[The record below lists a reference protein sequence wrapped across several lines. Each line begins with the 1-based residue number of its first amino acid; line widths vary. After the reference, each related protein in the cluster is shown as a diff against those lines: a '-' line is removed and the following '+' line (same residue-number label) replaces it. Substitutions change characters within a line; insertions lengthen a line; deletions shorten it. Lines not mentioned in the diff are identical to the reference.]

1 VHDGFLTMVDAGS
14 FIVVHRTGKLQ
25 PHVWGW
31 RGPFI
36 ERTNMQH
43 SGRGCFAAA
52 CLALAAA
59 AQAGAGSSDWR
70 LAPDGFGP
78 LKVGMSFA
86 QARKLAPALAAT
98 PAGLRASEG
107 CDQLP
112 LPGHP
117 GVALM
122 FVDGVLGRVDLF
134 EPGPRTT
141 RGIGPGDPVER
152 AVRAYPG
159 LSVAPRAYEENE
171 RFLTAR
177 SGANAIRF
185 ETKDG
190 RIENVYAGR
199 WAQVQYIEGCL

>member
-1 VHDGFLTMVDAGS
+1 MQLS
-14 FIVVHRTGKLQ
+14 GKA
-25 PHVWGW
+25 
-31 RGPFI
+31 
-36 ERTNMQH
+36 
-43 SGRGCFAAA
+43 CFAAA
-52 CLALAAA
+52 CLALAAV
-59 AQAGAGSSDWR
+59 QAGATAADWQ

-86 QARKLAPALAAT
+86 QVRKRAPGLTPT
-98 PAGLRASEG
+98 PADLRATTA

-122 FVDGVLGRVDLF
+122 FVDGVLGRIDLF

-141 RGIGPGDPVER
+141 RGVTPGDPVER

-159 LSVAPRAYEENE
+159 LRAAPRAYEENE
-171 RFLTAR
+171 RYLTRR

-185 ETKDG
+185 ETKNG

-199 WAQVQYIEGCL
+199 WAQVRYIEGCL